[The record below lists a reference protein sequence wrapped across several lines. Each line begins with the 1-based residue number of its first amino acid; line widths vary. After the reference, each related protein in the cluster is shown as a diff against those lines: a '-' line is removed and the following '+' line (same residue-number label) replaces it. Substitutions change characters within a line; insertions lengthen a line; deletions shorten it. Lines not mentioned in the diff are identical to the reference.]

1 MPAKKT
7 KRDIRI
13 ARKTFAAGPYRTV
26 REGDILL
33 ADDDIVRKHPGAF
46 DTPDEYG
53 ERLERMTA
61 RPGERRN
68 VEVPNG

>member
-1 MPAKKT
+1 MPAKKP
-7 KRDIRI
+7 KIVI

-33 ADDDIVRKHPGAF
+33 ASDDIVKAQPGAF
-46 DTPDEYG
+46 ATPDEYG